1 MTNEAEKITPP
12 YRLSEYD
19 VYSEFKT
26 SQNGLSESE
35 AQKRL
40 AEGKNEIISAEKDS
54 PILLLIKQFI
64 DPLIIILLISSA
76 ISLSIGQFIE
86 ATAIFV
92 IVLLAGILGFFQEYK
107 AERAIEALQ
116 EMASPYANVIRDG
129 KEKRI
134 HSSEVVVGDVIIISA
149 GNTVPAD
156 ARLVETHNLQVNEA
170 ALTGESAPVEKI
182 SEPIDENNLPVSERK
197 NMLFAGTFVTGGR
210 GKAVVV
216 RTGMNTEFGKIAALL
231 QKTTSRKTPLQQNL
245 EKLGKQI
252 GIAALLLAFVMALM
266 GYFVEQRTF
275 VEMFIW
281 GVAVAVAIIP
291 EALPA
296 VVTISIALGVR
307 RMARRKALIRKLPAV
322 ETLGAVDVICS
333 DKTGTL
339 TQDQMTIREIFTND
353 TEYYVTGVGY
363 KPQGSF
369 RINNEFVNPAYQINL
384 MRLLEI
390 GVLCN
395 DTVIDFDKGEEII
408 GDPTE
413 AAFIVAALKAGINYL
428 KLRKKF
434 PRVFEI
440 PFSSETKMMTTVHLV
455 DNKKLEAYT
464 KGAFEIILDLSD
476 KILINGIE
484 KDLTEEEKI
493 RIKQIAYQKS
503 ENALRILGVAYKKLN
518 SIGEVGKANK
528 NLVFVGFAGML
539 DPPRE
544 EVKDAINTA
553 YNAGIRPVVVTG
565 DYEVTA
571 VAVAREVGILK
582 EGNSITGPELEQLD
596 DEQLSEIIDHT
607 EVFARITPLHKLRIV
622 EAFMKKNH
630 IVAMTGDGINDA
642 PALKKADIGI
652 AMGIKGTDVSR
663 EAADMI
669 LTDDNFA
676 SIVAAVEEGR
686 SIFQNIRKYLVY
698 LLSGNLGA
706 VLALIY
712 AMVAGF
718 SIPLTAVQILFINF
732 LMDGLVAIAL
742 GVEPPEKDLMKKKP
756 RKVSEGILNKRMI
769 EYIIAIGVLI
779 SVITFGIYYWESGL
793 GFSHQKLMTVFFVT
807 LVFSRLFNALNC
819 RSFDMPA
826 LSIKFYNNTFLL
838 VSYIIS
844 VISTILVVE
853 VGVFQK
859 AFHTVSLSGGEWLAC
874 IMVAAWVW
882 ILVEIYKI
890 LRLTFSEN
898 IKTSNG

>member
-1 MTNEAEKITPP
+1 MNITEKITAP
-12 YRLSEYD
+12 YQLSEEV

-26 SQNGLSESE
+26 SPNGLTLSE

-40 AEGKNEIISAEKDS
+40 QQGKNEITSAEKDS
-54 PILLLIKQFI
+54 PFLLLIKQFV

-76 ISLSIGQFIE
+76 VSLSIGQFIE
-86 ATAIFV
+86 ASAIFV

-116 EMASPYANVIRDG
+116 KMASPYANVIRNG
-129 KEKRI
+129 KEKHI
-134 HSSEVVVGDVIIISA
+134 PSSEVVVGDIIIVSA
-149 GNTVPAD
+149 GNTIPAD
-156 ARLVETHNLQVNEA
+156 ARLVDAHNLQVNEA
-170 ALTGESAPVEKI
+170 ALTGESVPVEKN
-182 SEPIDENNLPVSERK
+182 SEPILKNELPLGERK
-197 NMLFAGTFVTGGR
+197 NMIFGGTFVTGGR

-216 RTGMNTEFGKIAALL
+216 ATGMNTEFGKIASLL
-231 QKTTSRKTPLQQNL
+231 QKTSSRKTPLQQNL

-252 GIAALLLAFVMALM
+252 GIAALLLAFVMALT
-266 GYFVEQRTF
+266 GYFIEEKTF

-307 RMARRKALIRKLPAV
+307 RMAKRKALIRKLPAV
-322 ETLGAVDVICS
+322 ETLGAVDIICS

-353 TEYYVTGVGY
+353 IEYYVTGVGY
-363 KPQGSF
+363 KPQGNF
-369 RINNEFVNPAYQINL
+369 RVNNEFVNPEYQINL

-390 GVLCN
+390 GALCN

-413 AAFIVAALKAGINYL
+413 AAFVVAALKAGIDYL
-428 KLRKKF
+428 KLRKKY

-440 PFSSETKMMTTVHLV
+440 PFSSETKMMTTVHLI
-455 DNKKLEAYT
+455 DDDKLEAYT

-518 SIGEVGKANK
+518 SLAETKDANK

-539 DPPRE
+539 DPPRK
-544 EVKDAINTA
+544 EVKKAIKTA
-553 YNAGIRPVVVTG
+553 FNAGIRPVVITG

-571 VAVAREVGILK
+571 VAVAREVGILR
-582 EGNSITGPELEQLD
+582 EGNSITGAELEQLN

-676 SIVAAVEEGR
+676 SIVSAVEEGR
-686 SIFQNIRKYLVY
+686 SIFINIRKYLVY

-706 VLALIY
+706 VLALIL
-712 AMVAGF
+712 AMIGGF

-742 GVEPPEKDLMKKKP
+742 GVEPPEKELMKRKP
-756 RKVSEGILNKRMI
+756 RKVHEGILNKRMI
-769 EYIIAIGVLI
+769 EFIIVLGILI
-779 SVITFGIYYWESGL
+779 SVATFGIYYWESKL
-793 GFSHQKLMTVFFVT
+793 GFPYRKLMTVFFVT

-819 RSFDMPA
+819 RSFDLPA
-826 LSIKFYNNTFLL
+826 LSIKFYNNAFLL
-838 VSYIIS
+838 LSYIIS

-853 VGVFQK
+853 VNVFQE
-859 AFHTVSLSGGEWLAC
+859 AFHTVSLSGGEWLAS
-874 IMVAAWVW
+874 ILVAAWVW
-882 ILVEIYKI
+882 ILVEVYKI
-890 LRLTFSEN
+890 LRLTFNESLITN
-898 IKTSNG
+898 NG

>member
-1 MTNEAEKITPP
+1 MNITEKITAP
-12 YRLSEYD
+12 YQLSEEV

-26 SQNGLSESE
+26 SPNGLTLSE

-40 AEGKNEIISAEKDS
+40 QQGKNEITSAEKDS
-54 PILLLIKQFI
+54 PFLLLIKQFV

-76 ISLSIGQFIE
+76 VSLSIGQFIE
-86 ATAIFV
+86 ASAIFV

-116 EMASPYANVIRDG
+116 KMASPYANVIRNG
-129 KEKRI
+129 KEKHI
-134 HSSEVVVGDVIIISA
+134 PSSEVVVGDIIIVSA
-149 GNTVPAD
+149 GNTIPAD
-156 ARLVETHNLQVNEA
+156 ARLVDAHNLQVNEA
-170 ALTGESAPVEKI
+170 ALTGESVPVEKN
-182 SEPIDENNLPVSERK
+182 SEPILKNELPLGERK
-197 NMLFAGTFVTGGR
+197 NMIFGGTFVTGGR

-216 RTGMNTEFGKIAALL
+216 ATGMNTEFGKIASLL
-231 QKTTSRKTPLQQNL
+231 QKTSSRKTPLQQNL

-252 GIAALLLAFVMALM
+252 GIAALLLAFVMALT
-266 GYFVEQRTF
+266 GYFIEEKTF

-307 RMARRKALIRKLPAV
+307 RMAKRKALIRKLPAV
-322 ETLGAVDVICS
+322 ETLGAVDIICS

-353 TEYYVTGVGY
+353 IEYYVTGVGY
-363 KPQGSF
+363 KPQGNF
-369 RINNEFVNPAYQINL
+369 RVNNEFVNPEYQINL

-390 GVLCN
+390 GALCN

-413 AAFIVAALKAGINYL
+413 AAFVVAALKAGIDYL
-428 KLRKKF
+428 KLRKKY

-440 PFSSETKMMTTVHLV
+440 PFSSETKMMTTVHLI
-455 DNKKLEAYT
+455 DDDKLEAYT

-518 SIGEVGKANK
+518 SLAETKDANK

-539 DPPRE
+539 DPPRK
-544 EVKDAINTA
+544 EVKKAIKTA
-553 YNAGIRPVVVTG
+553 FNAGIRPVVITG

-571 VAVAREVGILK
+571 VAVAREVGILR
-582 EGNSITGPELEQLD
+582 EGNSITGAELEQLN

-676 SIVAAVEEGR
+676 SIVSAVEEGR
-686 SIFQNIRKYLVY
+686 SIFINIRKYLVY

-706 VLALIY
+706 VLALIL
-712 AMVAGF
+712 AMIGGF

-742 GVEPPEKDLMKKKP
+742 GVEPPEKELMKRKP
-756 RKVSEGILNKRMI
+756 RKVHEGILNKRMI
-769 EYIIAIGVLI
+769 EFIIVLGILI
-779 SVITFGIYYWESGL
+779 SVATFGIYYWESKL
-793 GFSHQKLMTVFFVT
+793 GFPYRKLMTVFFVT
-807 LVFSRLFNALNC
+807 LVFSILFNASNC
-819 RSFDMPA
+819 RSFDLPA
-826 LSIKFYNNTFLL
+826 LSIKFYNNAFLL
-838 VSYIIS
+838 LSYIIS

-853 VGVFQK
+853 VNVFQE
-859 AFHTVSLSGGEWLAC
+859 AFHTVSLSGGEWLAS
-874 IMVAAWVW
+874 ILVAAWVW
-882 ILVEIYKI
+882 ILVEVYKI
-890 LRLTFSEN
+890 LRLTFNESLITN
-898 IKTSNG
+898 NG

>member
-1 MTNEAEKITPP
+1 MTNEAEKITAP
-12 YRLSEYD
+12 YRLSEDD

-26 SQNGLSESE
+26 SKNGLSESE

-40 AEGKNEIISAEKDS
+40 AKGKNEIISAKKDS
-54 PILLLIKQFI
+54 PILLLVKQFI
-64 DPLIIILLISSA
+64 DPLIIILLVSSA

-116 EMASPYANVIRDG
+116 EMASPYANVIREG
-129 KEKRI
+129 KEKHI

-156 ARLVETHNLQVNEA
+156 ARLIETHNLQVNEA
-170 ALTGESAPVEKI
+170 ALTGESTPVEKI
-182 SEPIDENNLPVSERK
+182 SEPINKNNLAVSDRK
-197 NMLFAGTFVTGGR
+197 NMIFAGTFVIGGR

-216 RTGMNTEFGKIAALL
+216 ATGMNTEFGKIAALL

-266 GYFVEQRTF
+266 GYFIEQKTF

-395 DTVIDFDKGEEII
+395 DTVIDFNKGEEII

-413 AAFIVAALKAGINYL
+413 AAFIVAALKAGIDYL
-428 KLRKKF
+428 KLRKEY

-455 DNKKLEAYT
+455 ENEKLEAYT

-484 KDLTEEEKI
+484 KELTEEEKT

-503 ENALRILGVAYKKLN
+503 EKALRLLGVAYRRLN
-518 SIGEVGKANK
+518 SLKEVSEANK

-544 EVKDAINTA
+544 EVKGAIRTA
-553 YNAGIRPVVVTG
+553 FNAGIRPVVVTG

-582 EGNSITGPELEQLD
+582 EGNSITGPELEQLN
-596 DEQLSEIIDHT
+596 DEQLNEIIDHT
-607 EVFARITPLHKLRIV
+607 EVFARITPQHKLRIV
-622 EAFMKKNH
+622 DAFMKKNH

-756 RKVSEGILNKRMI
+756 RKASEGILNRRMI
-769 EYIIAIGVLI
+769 EYIVSIGVLI
-779 SVITFGIYYWESGL
+779 SVITFGIYFWEGTFV
-793 GFSHQKLMTVFFVT
+793 FSHRKLMTVFFVT

-826 LSIKFYNNTFLL
+826 LSIKFYNNKFLL
-838 VSYIIS
+838 ISYIIS
-844 VISTILVVE
+844 IISTILVVE
-853 VGVFQK
+853 VGVFQE

-882 ILVEIYKI
+882 IFIEVYKI

-898 IKTSNG
+898 LRTSNG

>member
-779 SVITFGIYYWESGL
+779 SVITFGIYYWEGTF
-793 GFSHQKLMTVFFVT
+793 GFSHRKLMTVFFVT

-826 LSIKFYNNTFLL
+826 LSIKFYNNAFLL

-853 VGVFQK
+853 VGVFQE

>member
-1 MTNEAEKITPP
+1 MTNEAEKIPEP
-12 YRLSEYD
+12 YRLSGEV
-19 VYSEFKT
+19 VYAEFKT
-26 SQNGLSESE
+26 SPNGLSESE

-40 AEGKNEIISAEKDS
+40 RQGKNEIISAEKDS
-54 PILLLIKQFI
+54 PFLLLVKQFI
-64 DPLIIILLISSA
+64 DPLIIILLVSSA

-134 HSSEVVVGDVIIISA
+134 PSSEVVVGDLIIVSA
-149 GNTVPAD
+149 GNTIPAD
-156 ARLVETHNLQVNEA
+156 ARLVEAHNLQVNEA

-182 SEPIDENNLPVSERK
+182 SEPINKDNLPVSERK
-197 NMLFAGTFVTGGR
+197 NMLFAGAFVTGGR

-216 RTGMNTEFGKIAALL
+216 STGMNTEFGKIAALL

-652 AMGIKGTDVSR
+652 AMGVKGTDVSR

-676 SIVAAVEEGR
+676 SIIAAVEEGR

-742 GVEPPEKDLMKKKP
+742 GVEPPEKELMKRKP
-756 RKVSEGILNKRMI
+756 RNVKEGILNKKMI
-769 EYIIAIGVLI
+769 TYISSIGFLI
-779 SVITFGIYYWESGL
+779 SIITFGIYYWESGL

-826 LSIKFYNNTFLL
+826 LSIKFYNNAFLL

-853 VGVFQK
+853 VGVFQE